1 MTLVRS
7 VSWLVVA
14 LSCSA
19 LLHRDAGA
27 QAANGLPPPGEILA
41 DTTFGRIGSWF
52 TLRTPDGEEIQAS
65 EFRERV
71 LFVNFWATWC
81 APCVQELPTI
91 VDLADS
97 MKEVEVEFLLVSID
111 DDERLVRRFVRKH
124 DLSGRVYLR
133 GWDAGASTFT
143 AGIVPATFIVTKDG
157 TIAYQHHGAADW
169 NTDSIRRFL
178 MTKAGG

>member
-1 MTLVRS
+1 MTMVRS
-7 VSWLVVA
+7 LAWFVVA

-19 LLHRDAGA
+19 SLPRGAGA
-27 QAANGLPPPGEILA
+27 QATNGLPRPGEILA

-52 TLRTPDGEEIQAS
+52 TLRTSDGEEIQYP
-65 EFRERV
+65 EFRDRV

-81 APCVQELPTI
+81 APCVQEMPTI

-97 MKEVEVEFLLVSID
+97 MKEVDVEFLLVSID

-124 DLSGRVYLR
+124 NLSERVYLR

-143 AGIVPATFIVTKDG
+143 AGIVPATFIVAKDG

-178 MTKAGG
+178 MTIAGG